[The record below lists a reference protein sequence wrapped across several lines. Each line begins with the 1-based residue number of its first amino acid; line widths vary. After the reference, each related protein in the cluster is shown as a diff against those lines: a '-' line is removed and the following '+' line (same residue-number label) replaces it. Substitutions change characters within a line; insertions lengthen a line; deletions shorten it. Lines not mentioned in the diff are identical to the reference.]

1 MNTRRLIL
9 SGGCG
14 LAFGA
19 AFANTGLVLHTG
31 TSVSHLTGD
40 VARMTINLAR
50 WSPSMVGDL
59 LRVGVAAGLFLFGA
73 ILAGFVIHH
82 PNIDLTRPYGRTI
95 TSIGSLLLAS
105 YFNIERH
112 PIVSIG
118 LAAFACGLQN
128 ALATHYRGLILRTTH
143 LTGLMTDL
151 GVVVGMRIR
160 GHSVPAWKIRVP
172 AMLMLSFFLGGLVA
186 AYIHFSGYDSIL
198 IAGLGY
204 IFAGVGWTIW
214 KHFFRISLKSS

>member
-1 MNTRRLIL
+1 MKTRKFFL

-50 WSPSMVGDL
+50 WSPSMFGEL
-59 LRVGVAAGLFLFGA
+59 LRVGVAAGLFLVGA
-73 ILAGFVIHH
+73 TLAGFVIHH
-82 PNIDLTRPYGRTI
+82 PNLDLARPYGRTI
-95 TSIGSLLLAS
+95 TSIGCLLLIA
-105 YFNIERH
+105 YFCVAQL

-128 ALATHYRGLILRTTH
+128 ALATHYRGVILRTTH
-143 LTGLMTDL
+143 LTGMMTDF
-151 GVVVGMRIR
+151 GVTLEMRFR
-160 GHSVPAWKIRVP
+160 GYDVPGWKIRVP
-172 AMLMLSFFLGGLVA
+172 AMLMVSFFLGGVLA
-186 AYIHFSGYDSIL
+186 AYFHFSGYDAIM
-198 IAGLGY
+198 IAGIGY
-204 IFAGVGWTIW
+204 VFSGIGWSIW
-214 KHFFRISLKSS
+214 KRRSAVISK

>member
-1 MNTRRLIL
+1 MNSRRLIL

-59 LRVGVAAGLFLFGA
+59 LRVGVAAGLFLVGA
-73 ILAGFVIHH
+73 TLAGFVIHH
-82 PNIDLTRPYGRTI
+82 PNIDLSRPYGRTI
-95 TSIGSLLLAS
+95 TSIGVLLLIA
-105 YFNIERH
+105 YLCVGRF
-112 PIVSIG
+112 PVTGIG

-128 ALATHYRGLILRTTH
+128 ALATHYRGMILRTTH

-151 GVVVGMRIR
+151 GVSVGMRLR
-160 GHSVPAWKIRVP
+160 GHDVPTWKIRVP
-172 AMLMLSFFLGGLVA
+172 AMLMVSFFLGGLVA
-186 AYIHFSGYDSIL
+186 AFTHFSGHDAIM
-198 IAGLGY
+198 IAGFGY
-204 IFAGVGWTIW
+204 VLSGIGWTIW
-214 KHFFRISLKSS
+214 KHGCRGFRK